1 MLSLSQ
7 GHCQPLGD
15 SDEHVCTT
23 QYDKEADEDVME
35 VVQFVHE
42 TCTNS
47 TKEYHGGIVDPHVVE
62 GFQTLQRHAEH

>member
-35 VVQFVHE
+35 VVQSVFNLYMKHVQIQQTQNVEALLQIHE
-42 TCTNS
+42 SN
-47 TKEYHGGIVDPHVVE
+47 
-62 GFQTLQRHAEH
+62 